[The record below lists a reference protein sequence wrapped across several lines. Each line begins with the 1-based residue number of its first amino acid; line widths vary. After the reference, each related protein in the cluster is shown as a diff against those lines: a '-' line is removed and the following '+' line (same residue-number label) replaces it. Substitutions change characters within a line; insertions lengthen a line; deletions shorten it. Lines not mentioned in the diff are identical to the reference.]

1 MQIKLIHIKQ
11 LVSAECS
18 LDIMLNPHTHSNV
31 SRLRKYLW
39 HDTVLLEEICMSIDD
54 TGIECL
60 LRKQI
65 ISPHT
70 GTQVS
75 RAPLNTPEVTEN
87 LLTPSIASLSDDNL
101 SF

>member
-1 MQIKLIHIKQ
+1 M
-11 LVSAECS
+11 
-18 LDIMLNPHTHSNV
+18 
-31 SRLRKYLW
+31 SR
-39 HDTVLLEEICMSIDD
+39 DD

-60 LRKQI
+60 LRKHV
-65 ISPHT
+65 ISPHA